1 MNRKYFFI
9 LTFAGL
15 VGVCVLFAFVSR
27 NFSLNYE
34 VRVEVLQ
41 NPSRERD
48 AVDLPV
54 LERRS
59 GTFMSVTN
67 ASASDKGGATNP
79 SVIDQSISTPERHN
93 ETPTSADSL
102 QEWQY
107 ITMSDDLDLRSD
119 VRYSYSISRES

>member
-1 MNRKYFFI
+1 MNRKYFFF

-48 AVDLPV
+48 AVDIPV
-54 LERRS
+54 LQRRS
-59 GTFMSVTN
+59 ATFRSVTN
-67 ASASDKGGATNP
+67 ALASDNGGATNP

-93 ETPTSADSL
+93 ESPTSDSL
-102 QEWQY
+102 QKWQY
-107 ITMSDDLDLRSD
+107 ITMSDDLDLRGN
-119 VRYSYSISRES
+119 VRYAYSISRES

>member
-34 VRVEVLQ
+34 VRVKILQ
-41 NPSRERD
+41 NPNRERD

-59 GTFMSVTN
+59 GTFRSVTN

-79 SVIDQSISTPERHN
+79 SVIDQSITTAERHN
-93 ETPTSADSL
+93 ETPTSDSL
-102 QEWQY
+102 QKWQY

-119 VRYSYSISRES
+119 VRISRES